1 MSRVLGNIKQFVK
14 TSGQIGV
21 LKAAGKEAN
30 RLGVMP
36 SKALRDMASTAMGT
50 ARSVN
55 DALVAAGHGS
65 KTLQNYGKQ
74 ADAMGA
80 KLQRAD
86 KVAQGVA
93 QGDIG
98 SIVTAA
104 SAVTI
109 VHVSDKGALS
119 SKSPFAN
126 LVGIN
131 NE

>member
-1 MSRVLGNIKQFVK
+1 M
-14 TSGQIGV
+14 
-21 LKAAGKEAN
+21 
-30 RLGVMP
+30 
-36 SKALRDMASTAMGT
+36 DT

-93 QGDIG
+93 QGDVG
-98 SIVTAA
+98 SMVTVGKAGSRA
-104 SAVTI
+104 MKSARNRR
-109 VHVSDKGALS
+109 G
-119 SKSPFAN
+119 
-126 LVGIN
+126 
-131 NE
+131 